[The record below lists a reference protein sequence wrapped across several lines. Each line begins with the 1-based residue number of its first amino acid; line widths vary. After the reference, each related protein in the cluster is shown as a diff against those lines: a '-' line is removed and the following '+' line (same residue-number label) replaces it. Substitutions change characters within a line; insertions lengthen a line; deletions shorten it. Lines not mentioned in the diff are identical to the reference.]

1 MLRIPALRGE
11 MGGIQY
17 YLTVWGLGEA
27 ARNITYSEEL
37 DRRHEADLPADLRA
51 QRKINWPR
59 VRREIVPYL
68 LQVPDHFFSSLTV
81 EVVDP
86 TGTKS
91 EITFEPANGEW
102 GYVILDGTEELRAL
116 DGQHRLVAIKEALK
130 ESPAL
135 AAEKISVILI
145 PHRGLKKS
153 QQLFSDLNRNAKP
166 TTKTLNILFEWRGLF
181 EQAAKEAMNRSVLLS
196 NRVELEHNSLAQK
209 SRKIITLGV
218 LYEMSKELLK
228 DRNGYIEPEG
238 TDVPPELVS
247 RAAAELVEVFD
258 EVLLASLPE
267 IEKIV
272 AGKILP
278 FEHRSRYIAMHSVG
292 WQAIAAAVRAAI
304 DQRPQDW
311 KELCREKFSRL
322 DWSLRNPAWE
332 GSVLAGGLV
341 ANRAPAIRYL
351 VAQLKD
357 YLGLELTQAEAEYF
371 TTRKPFPIKK
381 LTEIGSQ

>member
-11 MGGIQY
+11 MGVIQY

-27 ARNITYSEEL
+27 ARNITYSEEVEKRQ
-37 DRRHEADLPADLRA
+37 DTEIPADLRA

-59 VRREIVPYL
+59 VRREVVPYL

-81 EVVDP
+81 EVVYP
-86 TGTKS
+86 AHAKS
-91 EITFEPANGEW
+91 EITFEPVNGEW
-102 GYVILDGTEELRAL
+102 GYVILDGTEELRTL

-130 ESPAL
+130 ESPGL

-181 EQAAKEAMNRSVLLS
+181 EQAAKEAMNRSSLLA

-209 SRKIITLGV
+209 SKKIITLGV
-218 LYEMSKELLK
+218 LYEMSKEILK
-228 DRNGYIEPEG
+228 DRNGYYDSEMADI
-238 TDVPPELVS
+238 PPELVS
-247 RAAAELVEVFD
+247 RAAGELVQVFD
-258 EVLLASLPE
+258 EVLLPSLPE
-267 IEKIV
+267 IEKVV
-272 AGKILP
+272 AGKMMP

-292 WQAIAAAVRAAI
+292 WQAMAGAVRAAI

-311 KELCREKFSRL
+311 KDLCREKFSRL
-322 DWSLRNPAWE
+322 DWSLNNPAWE
-332 GSVLAGGLV
+332 GSAMAGGLV

-351 VAQLKD
+351 VAQLKE
-357 YLGLELTQAEAEYF
+357 YLGLELTPAETEYF
-371 TTRKPFPIKK
+371 TSRKPFPIRK
-381 LTEIGSQ
+381 LKESGS